1 MRFAKLRSELLASR
15 ELRQQELERA
25 LASGRTVVSLA
36 LNIPG
41 ADKLPPGGME
51 LYAWAKGRLDDRI
64 PELMEFQQRFDL
76 LGPFA
81 LYTTASDPRAA
92 KLRCAAIEAEQPAAR
107 LLDLDVYAPSG
118 TAVNRSELGL
128 PRRAC
133 LLCSEGAVD
142 CIRSGAHDQ
151 NLVVRRA
158 HELLAACDG

>member
-1 MRFAKLRSELLASR
+1 MRFAKLRSELLANR

-25 LASGRTVVSLA
+25 LDSGRTVVSLA

-41 ADKLPPGGME
+41 VDKSLSGSAA
-51 LYAWAKGRLDDRI
+51 LAAWAEERLNESLPGLLKLHGKLDS
-64 PELMEFQQRFDL
+64 

-81 LYTTASDPRAA
+81 LYTTASAPREA
-92 KLRCAAIEAEQPAAR
+92 KLRCAAIEVEQPAAR
-107 LLDLDVYAPSG
+107 LLDLDVFAPSG

-151 NLVVRRA
+151 KLVVRRA
-158 HELLAACDG
+158 HELIAVFAG